1 MRATSLLRT
10 ILALESTRVLGL
22 ELDGMGLVVDVAPTW
37 RKPRCSGCGKRRA
50 GYDAPDRAASWRHLD
65 FAGMQVVLRY
75 VTDQRV
81 ASSAEVVVV
90 VGDRAAVSNSKA

>member
-1 MRATSLLRT
+1 M
-10 ILALESTRVLGL
+10 
-22 ELDGMGLVVDVAPTW
+22 P
-37 RKPRCSGCGKRRA
+37 RKPRPYNILPEQPNHIVHRGNN
-50 GYDAPDRAASWRHLD
+50 
-65 FAGMQVVLRY
+65 